1 MPEASPYLLRF
12 FGSPRIEGPMG
23 VLSGPASQ
31 RHRLAL
37 LALLATAPRA
47 RLPRDKLLGLL
58 WPETEMGNAR
68 HLLNAAVHAIRKA
81 LGEDALVTEGE
92 ALRLDTDSMR
102 IDALAFETAQKQG
115 DAARAVDL
123 YAGPF
128 LDGLSLPD
136 AVEFEQWQE
145 RERDRLERLY
155 YAALEQLAEGA
166 ATQGDLPEAVRWWR
180 RRLSSTPTDER
191 VALRLMKA
199 LSAAGDRAGALQLAS
214 AHAALL
220 QSELGAQPDPQIEKL
235 AKELRQTRQIPE
247 EGKRGRE
254 EVVASVVKAPEVTVQ
269 AAPLPVPAR
278 WRSRRLVI
286 PMTVAVLALV
296 ALAAIVS
303 SDRGNEASADRVVNS
318 VAVLPF
324 VDNSPGQDQEH
335 FASGIAESILNAL
348 ANVPGLSVPA
358 RSSSFQFRGDSLDLR
373 DVAQRLAVDA
383 VLEGSVQIVGNRLR
397 ITVRL
402 AHAGSGYQLF
412 SKQYDRTSADIFA
425 VQDQI
430 AEAIVDE
437 LRLQLNNGADQR
449 MFRTEKVDLAAY
461 ELYLR
466 GLQTANTRTREGMQ
480 NAVRYFEEAIHIDS
494 TFAAAHAGLADAY
507 VALSDHGLI
516 EQNVALARARS
527 AVARA
532 LKLDSASAEAYIAQG
547 HIWNEPGRWDQAEQ
561 MFRRAIQLRPSYAAA
576 HMWLA
581 NNLMVRGRTAEG
593 LQEFLRASELDPLS
607 PSIITGL
614 SQALSVSGDQ
624 EGAIRAA
631 RRAIDL
637 NPRYPWSHQTLAVA
651 LAAQGR
657 FDEALAEATE
667 AVALSEQHPNTLAV
681 LAAVHALAQQQQKAR
696 EILTR
701 LHAARP
707 APAVP
712 AAEALVHASL
722 GEVNTAFELLNGLK
736 DLNAATREWIRVN
749 PVWQPLRADP
759 RWPELLRNLGL
770 EG

>member
-1 MPEASPYLLRF
+1 M
-12 FGSPRIEGPMG
+12 
-23 VLSGPASQ
+23 Q
-31 RHRLAL
+31 
-37 LALLATAPRA
+37 
-47 RLPRDKLLGLL
+47 
-58 WPETEMGNAR
+58 
-68 HLLNAAVHAIRKA
+68 
-81 LGEDALVTEGE
+81 
-92 ALRLDTDSMR
+92 
-102 IDALAFETAQKQG
+102 ALA
-115 DAARAVDL
+115 
-123 YAGPF
+123 
-128 LDGLSLPD
+128 
-136 AVEFEQWQE
+136 
-145 RERDRLERLY
+145 
-155 YAALEQLAEGA
+155 
-166 ATQGDLPEAVRWWR
+166 
-180 RRLSSTPTDER
+180 
-191 VALRLMKA
+191 
-199 LSAAGDRAGALQLAS
+199 AAGDRAGALQLAS

-220 QSELGAQPDPQIEKL
+220 RSELGAQPDPQIEKL
-235 AKELRQTRQIPE
+235 AKELREAPRELPVE
-247 EGKRGRE
+247 RKKARE
-254 EVVASVVKAPEVTVQ
+254 EVSAPAQVARTSEIIESPPR
-269 AAPLPVPAR
+269 PLSR
-278 WRSRRLVI
+278 WRSGRLLVPLSVI
-286 PMTVAVLALV
+286 VLALIV
-296 ALAAIVS
+296 VAAIVT
-303 SDRGNEASADRVVNS
+303 SDGDGGPNTDRIVRS

-324 VDNSPGQDQEH
+324 VDNSPQQNQEH

-373 DVAQRLAVDA
+373 DVAQRLDVDA
-383 VLEGSVQIVGNRLR
+383 VLEGSVQIVGDRLR
-397 ITVRL
+397 INVRL

-412 SKQYDRTSADIFA
+412 SKQYDGTSADIFA

-437 LRLQLNNGADQR
+437 LRLQLNNGDQR
-449 MFRTEKVDLAAY
+449 LFRTETADLAAY

-507 VALSDHGLI
+507 VALSDHGLLARD
-516 EQNVALARARS
+516 VALTRANT

-581 NNLMVRGRTAEG
+581 NNLMVRGRTTEG
-593 LQEFLRASELDPLS
+593 LQEFVRASELDPLS

-624 EGAIRAA
+624 EGAISAA

-651 LAAQGR
+651 LAAQQR
-657 FDEALAEATE
+657 FDDALAEATE
-667 AVALSEQHPNTLAV
+667 AVELSEQHPNTLAV
-681 LAAVHALAQQQQKAR
+681 LAAVHALAGQPQKAR
-696 EILTR
+696 EILSR
-701 LHAARP
+701 LQASRP

-722 GEVNTAFELLNGLK
+722 GDVNTAFALLNRLE

-759 RWPELLRNLGL
+759 RWPQLLRNLGL